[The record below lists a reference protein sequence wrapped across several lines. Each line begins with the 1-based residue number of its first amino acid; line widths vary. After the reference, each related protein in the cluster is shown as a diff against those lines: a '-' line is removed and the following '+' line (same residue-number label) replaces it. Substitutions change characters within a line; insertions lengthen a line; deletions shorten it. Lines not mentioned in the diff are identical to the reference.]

1 MHRRIGH
8 EEKISTIFGIVYWG
22 AINGKTKSK
31 EPRKLNDFATQ
42 IKLSNCCHIHWL
54 FQRNSFCWF
63 APSDFHNEWFHG
75 IRRPKRSFDVVKITF
90 AVFRNNYLLLLWCN
104 IDCFLCSLFEFLLK
118 KVFRSYVGET
128 RGHKHL
134 RFMAQNCQHFLKCYL
149 CNEQT
154 RRRGKNYKLNSIIN
168 YFDV

>member
-1 MHRRIGH
+1 MRLLRQNYGNSFMHRRIGH

-104 IDCFLCSLFEFLLK
+104 IWLLLVFTVWVSFKEGFSVICWRDAGTQVFKIYGTELSTFFKMLF
-118 KVFRSYVGET
+118 
-128 RGHKHL
+128 
-134 RFMAQNCQHFLKCYL
+134 M
-149 CNEQT
+149 
-154 RRRGKNYKLNSIIN
+154 
-168 YFDV
+168 